1 MTDQTDLTGQL
12 AALQAQLAA
21 LRPTSAPAA
30 SGWAAPAVTPTQAQ
44 IAGVSVPVKLQTPQ
58 GSLRCYFHLPA
69 ESASSPD
76 ALMAAIGALSAAGVP
91 LDVWQPQ
98 GQGGG
103 GGSWGGGGNGGGWN
117 RGGNG
122 GGWRR

>member
-1 MTDQTDLTGQL
+1 MTDQADLASQL

-21 LRPTSAPAA
+21 LRPAATPAA
-30 SGWAAPAVTPTQAQ
+30 GGWAAPAAAPAQAQ

-69 ESASSPD
+69 DVASSPD
-76 ALMAAIGALSAAGVP
+76 ALMAAIGALAAAGVP

-103 GGSWGGGGNGGGWN
+103 GGGSWGGGGGGWN
-117 RGGNG
+117 RGGNN